1 MPNHVLKRLDTN
13 QVPDMCYNDLN
24 ITKYYYWVKDLKI
37 DVSRSTPIV
46 ASFNIFAVS
55 DVGLNAGWSN
65 MNSYSIP
72 IHFISLDIEN
82 SSDLNFMIRS
92 QPDPKTNLEHPGYFY
107 SCKIGILLP
116 TQFKIERVKFLY
128 DSEKKIIYN
137 ANEGII
143 GQTRL
148 SNTRDDL
155 PERPFL
161 RISVKSEK
169 SHNYYHF
176 ISRKKQEES
185 KSSYRR
191 KKNYLTPNKLN
202 GREVRVD
209 YEDDP
214 ELTDEEFSSLTLTN
228 KFIYK
233 LLHDRNDELCDDP
246 VYAKYEKAWE
256 SYARKNSLSKYDES
270 LYFEFTSYNKGENLP
285 SFGKMTSNYQ
295 KIKNMF
301 EFAHFDRELK
311 VTCKYFTNFPYRKW
325 IRLPNDFTHDEYL
338 DKLNQES
345 HSQEIFKGIKL
356 REVFKANLIPSEGF
370 FEVPEPNWM
379 NNQMY
384 NVYEVGIYTDEG
396 ILTRYSLRTP
406 EDKKFLANNFD
417 RITWFPF
424 RILGPDSQVV
434 NILKNQLD
442 PFSKMALNISV
453 DKYGMVLY
461 SKDEVAEDE
470 YEKKMLWQKFKDILF
485 DSNANS
491 MVFMGKVQ
499 GYISIEKMQ
508 KILLIS
514 SRRNYNYKGYIMLS
528 NQLNDLMDRGFGR
541 EEYKQLLKRLFK
553 TESKRKKKAD
563 LFNEQKLQMLF

>member
-1 MPNHVLKRLDTN
+1 
-13 QVPDMCYNDLN
+13 
-24 ITKYYYWVKDLKI
+24 
-37 DVSRSTPIV
+37 
-46 ASFNIFAVS
+46 
-55 DVGLNAGWSN
+55 
-65 MNSYSIP
+65 
-72 IHFISLDIEN
+72 
-82 SSDLNFMIRS
+82 
-92 QPDPKTNLEHPGYFY
+92 
-107 SCKIGILLP
+107 
-116 TQFKIERVKFLY
+116 
-128 DSEKKIIYN
+128 
-137 ANEGII
+137 
-143 GQTRL
+143 
-148 SNTRDDL
+148 
-155 PERPFL
+155 
-161 RISVKSEK
+161 
-169 SHNYYHF
+169 
-176 ISRKKQEES
+176 
-185 KSSYRR
+185 
-191 KKNYLTPNKLN
+191 
-202 GREVRVD
+202 
-209 YEDDP
+209 
-214 ELTDEEFSSLTLTN
+214 
-228 KFIYK
+228 
-233 LLHDRNDELCDDP
+233 
-246 VYAKYEKAWE
+246 
-256 SYARKNSLSKYDES
+256 
-270 LYFEFTSYNKGENLP
+270 
-285 SFGKMTSNYQ
+285 MTSNYQ

-311 VTCKYFTNFPYRKW
+311 VACKYFTNFPYRKW

-384 NVYEVGIYTDEG
+384 NVFEVGIYTDEG

-406 EDKKFLANNFD
+406 EDKKFLENNFD

-563 LFNEQKLQMLF
+563 LFNEKKLQMLF